1 MTIAVPAEGDPMKK
15 AIQAMKESCHESFQ
29 ACDGLS
35 SSLNSI
41 KPLVGKPNRKS
52 NSAGLKTIG
61 TTLLLIPSP
70 EPFTDVLGLALIGAG
85 VAAER
90 RQPPLTITELCE
102 ESRSIF
108 KGLNSSKPLGR
119 GLLF

>member
-1 MTIAVPAEGDPMKK
+1 MKR
-15 AIQAMKESCHESFQ
+15 AIQAVKESWGDRHETLQ
-29 ACDGLS
+29 ACGGLS
-35 SSLNSI
+35 SSLRSI
-41 KPLVGKPNRKS
+41 RPLVGKPNQRG

-90 RQPPLTITELCE
+90 RPPPLTISELCE

-108 KGLNSSKPLGR
+108 TGLGSSKPLGR
-119 GLLF
+119 TLLL